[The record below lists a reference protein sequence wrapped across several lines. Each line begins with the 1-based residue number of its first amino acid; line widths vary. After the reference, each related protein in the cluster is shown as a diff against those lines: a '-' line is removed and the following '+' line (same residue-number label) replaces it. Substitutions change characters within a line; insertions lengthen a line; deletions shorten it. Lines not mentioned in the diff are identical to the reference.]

1 MAANIEVKARL
12 HDADHQ
18 FQLAAQVAGKPPEQL
33 LQRDTFFNS
42 PNGRLKLRE
51 IEGQPSQLIQYF
63 RDDDPELRKSDY
75 IITPVA
81 DAPSMCSALER
92 SMGVRGVVAKTR
104 SLWIVGQTRIHFD
117 EVKDLGTFIELEF
130 VMRPEQSDSEG
141 HDFASDLMSRLEIRD
156 QDIIECAYIDLI
168 EQNNSIQK
176 VL

>member
-51 IEGQPSQLIQYF
+51 IEGQTSQLIQYF

-75 IITPVA
+75 VITPVA
-81 DAPSMCSALER
+81 DVESMCSALER
-92 SMGVRGVVAKTR
+92 SMGIRGVVEKTR

-117 EVKDLGTFIELEF
+117 EVKDLGQFVELEF
-130 VMRPEQSDSEG
+130 VMQEGQPASEG
-141 HDFASDLMSRLEIRD
+141 HEFASDLMGRLEIRESD
-156 QDIIECAYIDLI
+156 VIKCAYIDLI
-168 EQNNSIQK
+168 EQNNFIQK
-176 VL
+176 VQ